1 MLTYLLNMQA
11 DMPLYEQL
19 YKLIKA
25 DIAAGR
31 LGADEKLP
39 SRRTFAANLGV
50 STMTVENAYAQ
61 LSAEGYIYTLPKKG
75 YFVSDI
81 KAPYPAKDQLPAP
94 AQLKPSQ
101 DDAESEVCSP
111 EEQVGMPDTELI
123 ADFTSNQTVK
133 ENFPFSI
140 WSRLIRELLAD
151 SRYDL
156 LTNAPSGGA
165 WQLRKAIAGH
175 LHDYHGM
182 NVSPRQ
188 VIIGAG
194 TEYLYGILIQLLGF
208 DLIYGVEDPG
218 YRKIAKIYESYH
230 VRCDYIPMDDQGV
243 RLQSL
248 DKSAVDVIHVSPSHQ
263 FPTGITM
270 PAARRY
276 GLLSWAAQSP
286 SRYIIEDDYDSEYR
300 LTGQPISPLQSIDTL
315 EKVIY
320 INTFTR
326 TLSSTVRISYMV
338 LPPHLLARYE
348 QKMSFYSCT
357 VSNFEQYTLAAFI
370 SRGYFEKHLNRT
382 RNDYRARRNA
392 LLTAIRES
400 DIAPYVTISGE
411 DAGLHFL
418 IRIKT
423 QLSDDAFCKKAKEKG
438 ILMNALSGYCKSL
451 PDAAE
456 HVFVI
461 GYASLNPE
469 KLAPAINALC
479 QIICQV

>member
-1 MLTYLLNMQA
+1 MLTYLLNA
-11 DMPLYEQL
+11 GDKIPLYEQL

-31 LGADEKLP
+31 LGPNEKLP

-81 KAPYPAKDQLPAP
+81 RTAMLSEDVTGPAP
-94 AQLKPSQ
+94 APHDESS
-101 DDAESEVCSP
+101 AESISGP
-111 EEQVGMPDTELI
+111 QADAAADLI

-140 WSRLIRELLAD
+140 WSRLIRELLTD

-156 LTNAPSGGA
+156 LTNAPAGGA
-165 WQLRKAIAGH
+165 LQLRQAIADH

-182 NVSPRQ
+182 NVSARQ

-208 DLIYGVEDPG
+208 DLCYGVEDPG
-218 YRKIAKIYESYH
+218 YRKISRIYNSYH
-230 VRCDYIPMDDQGV
+230 VKCDFIPMDGQGV
-243 RLQSL
+243 MLGPL
-248 DKSAVDVIHVSPSHQ
+248 NEKGIDVIHVSPSHQ

-276 GLLSWAAQSP
+276 GLLAWAAKSP

-300 LTGQPISPLQSIDTL
+300 LTGQPIPPLQSIDRL

-338 LPPHLLARYE
+338 LPPHLLARYD

-370 SRGYFEKHLNRT
+370 SRGYFEKHINRT

-392 LLTAIRES
+392 LLSAIRES
-400 DIAPYVTISGE
+400 EAAPYVSISGE

-418 IRIKT
+418 LRVRT
-423 QLSDDAFCKKAKEKG
+423 SLSDEAFCERAKEKG
-438 ILMNALSGYCKSL
+438 ILVNALSGYYKSL
-451 PDAAE
+451 PDNIR
-456 HVFVI
+456 HIFVI
-461 GYASLNPE
+461 GYASISQEN
-469 KLAPAINALC
+469 LAPAVEALC
-479 QIICQV
+479 GIIRRD

>member
-1 MLTYLLNMQA
+1 MLTYLLNVQ
-11 DMPLYEQL
+11 DDVPLYEQL

-31 LGADEKLP
+31 LRANEKLP
-39 SRRTFAANLGV
+39 SRRSFAANLGV

-81 KAPYPAKDQLPAP
+81 RTPYLGPEQVPAGDLISVAQSSEVLSGPAARETDLPA
-94 AQLKPSQ
+94 A
-101 DDAESEVCSP
+101 
-111 EEQVGMPDTELI
+111 GLI
-123 ADFTSNQTVK
+123 ADFTSNQTAK

-165 WQLRKAIAGH
+165 WQLRKAIADH

-194 TEYLYGILIQLLGF
+194 TEYLYGLLIQLLGF
-208 DLIYGVEDPG
+208 DRIYGVEDPG
-218 YRKIAKIYESYH
+218 YRKIAKIYGSYH
-230 VRCDYIPMDDQGV
+230 VACEYIPMDDHGV
-243 RLQSL
+243 MLHALDQSG
-248 DKSAVDVIHVSPSHQ
+248 VDVIHVSPSHQ

-276 GLLSWAAQSP
+276 GLLSWAASSS

-300 LTGQPISPLQSIDTL
+300 LTGQPISPLQSIDNL

-348 QKMSFYSCT
+348 EKMSFYSCT

-382 RNDYRARRNA
+382 RNDYRARRNT
-392 LLTAIRES
+392 LLAAIRES
-400 DIAPYVTISGE
+400 ELAPYVTISGE

-418 IRIKT
+418 LRVRT
-423 QLSDDAFCKKAKEKG
+423 LLSDEAICQKAKEKG
-438 ILMNALSGYCKSL
+438 ILMNALSDYYHSL
-451 PDAAE
+451 PGNAR

-461 GYASLNPE
+461 GYASLSQEN
-469 KLAPAINALC
+469 LAPAIKALC
-479 QIICQV
+479 GIICPA

>member
-1 MLTYLLNMQA
+1 MLTYLLNA
-11 DMPLYEQL
+11 GDEIPLYEQL

-31 LGADEKLP
+31 LGPNEKLP
-39 SRRTFAANLGV
+39 SRRTFAVNLGV

-61 LSAEGYIYTLPKKG
+61 LSAEGYIYTLPKRG

-81 KAPYPAKDQLPAP
+81 RTAFLPEDVTVPPTALH
-94 AQLKPSQ
+94 AQSSTEAVSGPQQTVS
-101 DDAESEVCSP
+101 
-111 EEQVGMPDTELI
+111 DTALI

-140 WSRLIRELLAD
+140 WSRLIRELLTD

-156 LTNAPSGGA
+156 LTNAPAGGA
-165 WQLRKAIAGH
+165 WQLRQAIADH

-182 NVSPRQ
+182 NVSPQQ

-208 DLIYGVEDPG
+208 DLCYGVEDPG
-218 YRKIAKIYESYH
+218 YRKISRIYGSYH
-230 VRCDYIPMDDQGV
+230 VKCDFIPMDDQGV
-243 RLQSL
+243 MLGPL
-248 DKSAVDVIHVSPSHQ
+248 NEKGIDVIHVSPSHQ

-276 GLLSWAAQSP
+276 GLLAWAAKSP
-286 SRYIIEDDYDSEYR
+286 SRYIIEDDYDSDYR
-300 LTGQPISPLQSIDTL
+300 LTGQTIPPLQSIDSL

-338 LPPHLLARYE
+338 LPPHLLARYDR
-348 QKMSFYSCT
+348 KMSFYSCT

-370 SRGYFEKHLNRT
+370 SRGYFEKHINRT

-392 LLTAIRES
+392 LVSAIRES
-400 DIAPYVTISGE
+400 EAAPYVNISGE

-418 IRIKT
+418 LRVKT
-423 QLSDDAFCKKAKEKG
+423 RLSDEEFCKRAKEKG
-438 ILMNALSGYCKSL
+438 ILVNALSGYYKSL
-451 PDAAE
+451 PE
-456 HVFVI
+456 NVRHIFVI
-461 GYASLNPE
+461 GYAGLNLE
-469 KLAPAINALC
+469 NLAPAVDALC
-479 QIICQV
+479 GIIRQD

>member
-1 MLTYLLNMQA
+1 MLTYLLNVQ
-11 DMPLYEQL
+11 DDVPLYEQL

-31 LGADEKLP
+31 LRANEKLP
-39 SRRTFAANLGV
+39 SRRSFAANLGV

-81 KAPYPAKDQLPAP
+81 QAPYLIPEQAPAAAAGSGIQLHENLSGSPAP
-94 AQLKPSQ
+94 AK
-101 DDAESEVCSP
+101 EI
-111 EEQVGMPDTELI
+111 PDSSLI
-123 ADFTSNQTVK
+123 ADFTSNQTAK

-140 WSRLIRELLAD
+140 WSRLIRELLTD

-165 WQLRKAIAGH
+165 WELRQAIAAH

-182 NVSPRQ
+182 QVSPRQ

-194 TEYLYGILIQLLGF
+194 TEYLYGLLIQLLGF
-208 DLIYGVEDPG
+208 DCIYGVEDPG
-218 YRKIAKIYESYH
+218 YRKIAKIYGSYH
-230 VRCDYIPMDDQGV
+230 VRCAYIPMDDQGV
-243 RLQSL
+243 MLQAL
-248 DKSAVDVIHVSPSHQ
+248 DQSGVDVIHVSPSHQ

-276 GLLSWAAQSP
+276 GLLSWAARAS

-300 LTGQPISPLQSIDTL
+300 LTGQPIPPLQSIDSL

-392 LLTAIRES
+392 LLAAIRES
-400 DIAPYVTISGE
+400 RLAPCVTISGE

-418 IRIKT
+418 LRVRT
-423 QLSDDAFCKKAKEKG
+423 ALSDETICKKAKEKG
-438 ILMNALSGYCKSL
+438 ILMNALSDYYQSL
-451 PDAAE
+451 PGDDE
-456 HVFVI
+456 HIFVI
-461 GYASLNPE
+461 GYASLSPE
-469 KLAPAINALC
+469 NLAPAIEALC
-479 QIICQV
+479 DIFLPA